1 MTYVPRFLGQKD
13 VRLHDHRLC
22 SLDRGIGDAG
32 SSFQGPSLSLFS
44 IRHKEDRKGKK
55 FILSN
60 QGPLL
65 TLTMKVVMSMTIIQS
80 RFFVC
85 FLIF

>member
-1 MTYVPRFLGQKD
+1 MLGVLSRDTQS
-13 VRLHDHRLC
+13 
-22 SLDRGIGDAG
+22 SL
-32 SSFQGPSLSLFS
+32 PSLSLFS

-65 TLTMKVVMSMTIIQS
+65 TLTTKVVMSMSIIQS
-80 RFFVC
+80 TFFVC